1 MKLRIAPSPTGQ
13 LHIGNART
21 ALFNWLYAKANNGT
35 FLVRIDD
42 TDTERSTKEFQK
54 DITENLK
61 WLGLH
66 WDEGIEVGGSHD
78 SYKQSSR
85 FDRYQ
90 EVAENLLSRNLA
102 YEDDGAIRFKVPNDG
117 SIEFKDYIRGDMLF
131 NLSDVEDFVI
141 LRSDKSPTYHLAST
155 VDDIDYGITIIA
167 RGEDILSSTPKHI
180 MLMKAMDASL
190 PDFCHLPL
198 LFGPDGKKLSKRHG
212 DTSVEVFKNKGIL
225 SEAMFNYL
233 CLLGWSPGND
243 LEQFDINTAISKF
256 DLKNVLPN
264 SAIFDEKKLLW
275 LNGLYIR
282 STDIEDFQSTALSQI
297 ENDIQRSLF
306 DEEKSR
312 LLKIFP
318 SVQERIETL
327 ADLTQQVMFLIDEPF
342 VVDELDWQDVNNEEA
357 QKYLFL
363 LREEFI
369 NLDNFS
375 LDSIEIVMRKT
386 LEEINVKTK
395 IGFQAARVSITG
407 TKISPPLFESV
418 FALGREAVIC
428 LLYTSPSPRDRT
440 RSRMPSSA

>member
-54 DITENLK
+54 DIIENLK

-212 DTSVEVFKNKGIL
+212 DTSVEAFKNKGIL

-318 SVQERIETL
+318 PVQERIETL

-342 VVDELDWQDVNNEEA
+342 VVNELDWQDVNSEEA

-407 TKISPPLFESV
+407 TKISPPLFESI
-418 FALGREAVIC
+418 FALGREAAIAR
-428 LLYTSPSPRDRT
+428 LAESIEKL
-440 RSRMPSSA
+440 

>member
-21 ALFNWLYAKANNGT
+21 ALFNWLYAKANDGT

-42 TDTERSTKEFQK
+42 TDIERSTNEFQK

-66 WDEGIEVGGSHD
+66 WDEGIEVGGSQD

-90 EVAENLLSRNLA
+90 EVAEDLLSRNLA

-117 SIEFKDYIRGDMLF
+117 SIEFKDYVRGEMSF

-155 VDDIDYGITIIA
+155 VDDIDYEITIIA

-212 DTSVEVFKNKGIL
+212 DTSVEAFKNKGIL

-282 STDIEDFQSTALSQI
+282 SSDIEDFQATALLQI
-297 ENDIQRSLF
+297 ENDIQRDLF

-312 LLKIFP
+312 LSIIFP

-357 QKYLFL
+357 QKYLFS

-369 NLDNFS
+369 NLDKFS
-375 LDSIEIVMRKT
+375 LESIETIMRKI

-395 IGFQAARVSITG
+395 VGFQAARVSITG
-407 TKISPPLFESV
+407 TKISPPLFESI
-418 FALGREAVIC
+418 FALGKEAVIAR
-428 LLYTSPSPRDRT
+428 LAESIEKL
-440 RSRMPSSA
+440 

>member
-117 SIEFKDYIRGDMLF
+117 SIEFKDYIRGDMSF
-131 NLSDVEDFVI
+131 ILSDVEDFVI
-141 LRSDKSPTYHLAST
+141 LRSDISPTYHLAST

-212 DTSVEVFKNKGIL
+212 DTSVEAFKNKGIL

-369 NLDNFS
+369 YLDNFS
-375 LDSIEIVMRKT
+375 LDSIDIVLRKT

-407 TKISPPLFESV
+407 TKISPPLFESI
-418 FALGREAVIC
+418 FALGREAVIAR
-428 LLYTSPSPRDRT
+428 LAESIEKL
-440 RSRMPSSA
+440 

>member
-21 ALFNWLYAKANNGT
+21 ALFNWLYAKANDGT

-42 TDTERSTKEFQK
+42 TDIERSTNEFQK

-66 WDEGIEVGGSHD
+66 WDEGIEVGGSQD

-90 EVAENLLSRNLA
+90 EVAEDLLSKNLA

-117 SIEFKDYIRGDMLF
+117 SIEFKDYVRGEMSF
-131 NLSDVEDFVI
+131 NLADVEDFVI

-155 VDDIDYGITIIA
+155 VDDIDYEITIIA

-212 DTSVEVFKNKGIL
+212 DTSVEAFKNKGIL

-282 STDIEDFQSTALSQI
+282 SSDIEDFQATALLQI
-297 ENDIQRSLF
+297 ENDIQRDLF

-312 LLKIFP
+312 LSIIFP

-357 QKYLFL
+357 QKYLFS

-369 NLDNFS
+369 NLDKFS
-375 LDSIEIVMRKT
+375 LESIETIMRKI

-395 IGFQAARVSITG
+395 VGFQAARVSITG
-407 TKISPPLFESV
+407 TKISPPLFESI
-418 FALGREAVIC
+418 FALGKEAVIAR
-428 LLYTSPSPRDRT
+428 LAESIEKL
-440 RSRMPSSA
+440 

>member
-85 FDRYQ
+85 LDRYQ
-90 EVAENLLSRNLA
+90 EVAEDLLSRNLA

-180 MLMKAMDASL
+180 MLMKAMDTSL

-212 DTSVEVFKNKGIL
+212 DTSVEAFKNKGIL

-312 LLKIFP
+312 LLNIFP

-395 IGFQAARVSITG
+395 VGFQAARVSITG
-407 TKISPPLFESV
+407 TKISPPLFESI
-418 FALGREAVIC
+418 FALGREAVIAR
-428 LLYTSPSPRDRT
+428 LAESIEKL
-440 RSRMPSSA
+440 

>member
-78 SYKQSSR
+78 SYKQSLR

-212 DTSVEVFKNKGIL
+212 DTSVEAFKNKGIL

-363 LREEFI
+363 LREGFI

-407 TKISPPLFESV
+407 TKISPPLFESIL
-418 FALGREAVIC
+418 ALGREAVIAR
-428 LLYTSPSPRDRT
+428 LAESIEKL
-440 RSRMPSSA
+440 

>member
-42 TDTERSTKEFQK
+42 TDIERSTNEFQK
-54 DITENLK
+54 DIIENLK
-61 WLGLH
+61 WLGLY
-66 WDEGIEVGGSHD
+66 WDEGIEVGGSQD

-90 EVAENLLSRNLA
+90 EVAEDLLSRNLA

-117 SIEFKDYIRGDMLF
+117 SIEFKDYVRGEMSF

-155 VDDIDYGITIIA
+155 VDDIDYEITIIA

-212 DTSVEVFKNKGIL
+212 DTSVEAFKNKGIL

-282 STDIEDFQSTALSQI
+282 SSDIEDFQATALLQI
-297 ENDIQRSLF
+297 ENDIQRDLF

-312 LLKIFP
+312 LSIIFP

-342 VVDELDWQDVNNEEA
+342 VVDKLDWQDVNNEDA
-357 QKYLFL
+357 QKYLFS

-369 NLDNFS
+369 NLDKFS
-375 LDSIEIVMRKT
+375 LESIETIMRKI

-395 IGFQAARVSITG
+395 VGFQAARVSITG
-407 TKISPPLFESV
+407 TKISPPLFESI
-418 FALGREAVIC
+418 FALGKEAVIAR
-428 LLYTSPSPRDRT
+428 LAESIEKL
-440 RSRMPSSA
+440 

>member
-90 EVAENLLSRNLA
+90 EVAEILLSRNLA

-212 DTSVEVFKNKGIL
+212 DTSVEAFKNKGIL

-306 DEEKSR
+306 DDEKSR

-407 TKISPPLFESV
+407 TKISPPLFESI
-418 FALGREAVIC
+418 FALGREAVIAR
-428 LLYTSPSPRDRT
+428 LAESIEKL
-440 RSRMPSSA
+440 

>member
-212 DTSVEVFKNKGIL
+212 DTSVEAFKNKGIL
-225 SEAMFNYL
+225 SQAMFNYL

-363 LREEFI
+363 LREGFI

-407 TKISPPLFESV
+407 TKISPPLFESIL
-418 FALGREAVIC
+418 ALGREAVIAR
-428 LLYTSPSPRDRT
+428 LAESIEKL
-440 RSRMPSSA
+440 

>member
-212 DTSVEVFKNKGIL
+212 DTSVEAFKNKGIL

-297 ENDIQRSLF
+297 EIDIQRSLF

-418 FALGREAVIC
+418 FALGREAVIAR
-428 LLYTSPSPRDRT
+428 LAESIEKL
-440 RSRMPSSA
+440 

>member
-90 EVAENLLSRNLA
+90 EVAEVLLSRNLA

-212 DTSVEVFKNKGIL
+212 DTSVEAFKNKGIL

-407 TKISPPLFESV
+407 TKISPPLFESIL
-418 FALGREAVIC
+418 ALGREAVIAR
-428 LLYTSPSPRDRT
+428 LAESIEKL
-440 RSRMPSSA
+440 

>member
-66 WDEGIEVGGSHD
+66 WDEGIEVGGSHA

-212 DTSVEVFKNKGIL
+212 DTSVEAFKNKGIL

-312 LLKIFP
+312 LLNIFP

-375 LDSIEIVMRKT
+375 LDSIETVMRKT

-407 TKISPPLFESV
+407 TKISPPLFESI
-418 FALGREAVIC
+418 FALGREAVIAR
-428 LLYTSPSPRDRT
+428 LAESIEKL
-440 RSRMPSSA
+440 

>member
-42 TDTERSTKEFQK
+42 TDIERSTKEFQK

-198 LFGPDGKKLSKRHG
+198 LFGTDGKKLSKRHG
-212 DTSVEVFKNKGIL
+212 DTSVEAFKNKGIL

-327 ADLTQQVMFLIDEPF
+327 ADLTQQIMFLIDEPF

-407 TKISPPLFESV
+407 TKISPPLFESI
-418 FALGREAVIC
+418 FALGREAVIAR
-428 LLYTSPSPRDRT
+428 LAESIEKL
-440 RSRMPSSA
+440 

>member
-21 ALFNWLYAKANNGT
+21 ALFNWLYAKANDGT

-42 TDTERSTKEFQK
+42 TDIERSTNEFQK
-54 DITENLK
+54 DIIQNLK
-61 WLGLH
+61 WLGLY
-66 WDEGIEVGGSHD
+66 WDEGIEVGGSQD

-90 EVAENLLSRNLA
+90 EVAEDLLSRNLA

-117 SIEFKDYIRGDMLF
+117 SIEFKDYVRGEMSF

-155 VDDIDYGITIIA
+155 VDDIDYEITIIA

-212 DTSVEVFKNKGIL
+212 DTSVEAFKNKGIL

-282 STDIEDFQSTALSQI
+282 SSDIEDFQATALLQI
-297 ENDIQRSLF
+297 ENDIQRDLF

-312 LLKIFP
+312 LSIIFP

-357 QKYLFL
+357 QKYLFS

-369 NLDNFS
+369 NLDKFS
-375 LDSIEIVMRKT
+375 LESIETIMRKI

-395 IGFQAARVSITG
+395 VGFQAARVSITG
-407 TKISPPLFESV
+407 TKISPPLFESI
-418 FALGREAVIC
+418 FALGREAVIAR
-428 LLYTSPSPRDRT
+428 LAESIEKL
-440 RSRMPSSA
+440 

>member
-42 TDTERSTKEFQK
+42 TDTERSTEEFQK

-66 WDEGIEVGGSHD
+66 WDEGIGVGGSHD
-78 SYKQSSR
+78 SYKQSLR

-212 DTSVEVFKNKGIL
+212 DTSVEAFKNKGIL

-312 LLKIFP
+312 LVKIFP

-407 TKISPPLFESV
+407 TKISPPLFESI
-418 FALGREAVIC
+418 FALGREAVIAR
-428 LLYTSPSPRDRT
+428 LAESIEKL
-440 RSRMPSSA
+440 

>member
-66 WDEGIEVGGSHD
+66 WDEGIEVGSSHN

-102 YEDDGAIRFKVPNDG
+102 YEDDGAIRFNVPNDG

-212 DTSVEVFKNKGIL
+212 DTSVEAFKNKGIL

-375 LDSIEIVMRKT
+375 LDSIEIVMRKK

-395 IGFQAARVSITG
+395 VGFQAARVSITG
-407 TKISPPLFESV
+407 TKISPPLFESI
-418 FALGREAVIC
+418 FALGREAVIAR
-428 LLYTSPSPRDRT
+428 LAESIEKL
-440 RSRMPSSA
+440 

>member
-90 EVAENLLSRNLA
+90 EVAEDLLSRNLA

-212 DTSVEVFKNKGIL
+212 DTSVEAFKNKGIL

-297 ENDIQRSLF
+297 ENDVQRSLF

-407 TKISPPLFESV
+407 TKISPPLFESI
-418 FALGREAVIC
+418 FALGREAVIAR
-428 LLYTSPSPRDRT
+428 LAESIEKL
-440 RSRMPSSA
+440 

>member
-42 TDTERSTKEFQK
+42 TDIERSTNEFQK
-54 DITENLK
+54 DIIENLK
-61 WLGLH
+61 WLGLY
-66 WDEGIEVGGSHD
+66 WDEGIEVGGSQD

-117 SIEFKDYIRGDMLF
+117 SIEFKDYVRGEMSF

-155 VDDIDYGITIIA
+155 VDDIDYEITIIA

-212 DTSVEVFKNKGIL
+212 DTSVEAFKNRGIL

-282 STDIEDFQSTALSQI
+282 SSDIEDFQATALLQI
-297 ENDIQRSLF
+297 ENDIQRDLF
-306 DEEKSR
+306 DEEKNR
-312 LLKIFP
+312 LSIIFP

-357 QKYLFL
+357 QKYLFS

-369 NLDNFS
+369 NLDKFS
-375 LDSIEIVMRKT
+375 LESIETIMRKI

-395 IGFQAARVSITG
+395 VGFQAARVSITG
-407 TKISPPLFESV
+407 TKISPPLFESI
-418 FALGREAVIC
+418 FALGKEAVIAR
-428 LLYTSPSPRDRT
+428 LAESIEKL
-440 RSRMPSSA
+440 

>member
-117 SIEFKDYIRGDMLF
+117 SIEFKDYVRGEMSF

-155 VDDIDYGITIIA
+155 VDDIDYEITIIA

-212 DTSVEVFKNKGIL
+212 DTSVETFKNKGIL

-282 STDIEDFQSTALSQI
+282 STDIEDFHATALLQI
-297 ENDIQRSLF
+297 ENDIQRDLF

-312 LLKIFP
+312 LSIIFP

-327 ADLTQQVMFLIDEPF
+327 VDLTRQVMFLIDKPF
-342 VVDELDWQDVNNEEA
+342 IVDELDWQDVNNDEA
-357 QKYLFL
+357 QKYLFS

-375 LDSIEIVMRKT
+375 LESIEMIMRKT

-395 IGFQAARVSITG
+395 VGFQAARVSITG
-407 TKISPPLFESV
+407 TKISPPLFESI
-418 FALGREAVIC
+418 FALGKEAVIAR
-428 LLYTSPSPRDRT
+428 LAESIEKL
-440 RSRMPSSA
+440 

>member
-212 DTSVEVFKNKGIL
+212 DTSVEAFKNKGIL

-363 LREEFI
+363 LREGFI

-407 TKISPPLFESV
+407 TKISPPLFEST
-418 FALGREAVIC
+418 FALGREAVIAR
-428 LLYTSPSPRDRT
+428 LAESIEKL
-440 RSRMPSSA
+440 

>member
-212 DTSVEVFKNKGIL
+212 DTSVEAFKNKGIL

-306 DEEKSR
+306 DDEKSR

-363 LREEFI
+363 LREGFI

-407 TKISPPLFESV
+407 TKISPPLFESI
-418 FALGREAVIC
+418 FALGREAVIAR
-428 LLYTSPSPRDRT
+428 LAESIEKL
-440 RSRMPSSA
+440 

>member
-85 FDRYQ
+85 LDRYQ
-90 EVAENLLSRNLA
+90 EVAEDLLSRNLA

-212 DTSVEVFKNKGIL
+212 DTSVEAFKNKGIL

-306 DEEKSR
+306 DDEKSR

-407 TKISPPLFESV
+407 TKISPPLFESI
-418 FALGREAVIC
+418 FALGREAVIAR
-428 LLYTSPSPRDRT
+428 LAESIEKL
-440 RSRMPSSA
+440 